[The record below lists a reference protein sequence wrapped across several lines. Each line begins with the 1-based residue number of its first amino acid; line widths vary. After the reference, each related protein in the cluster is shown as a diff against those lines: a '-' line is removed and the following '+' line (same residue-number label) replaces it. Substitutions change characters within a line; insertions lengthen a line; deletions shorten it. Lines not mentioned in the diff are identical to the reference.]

1 VSRNVLL
8 LLVGDADPVR
18 LREALAARLDGPV
31 RIHVVAPAQVRPLDW
46 FATADD
52 DAQREAE
59 VRALE
64 AEWTLA
70 EQGDV
75 EGGAGD
81 LDPVQAVEDALRSFD
96 ADAIVVAGDRA
107 APELETTLARFGRPV
122 ERLGSL
128 AALRPGFLAR
138 TFRGLAAGR
147 NEAIP
152 FAVFVGVNV
161 ALLLLGVVLAALVA
175 LIVWLFF

>member
-1 VSRNVLL
+1 VDSVLL
-8 LLVGDADPVR
+8 LLVGDDDPRR
-18 LREALAARLDGPV
+18 LREALAARLEGPA

-52 DAQREAE
+52 DAQRAAE

-70 EQGDV
+70 EEGDV

-81 LDPVQAVEDALRSFD
+81 LDPVQAVEDALRGFA

-107 APELETTLARFGRPV
+107 APELEASLARFGLPV
-122 ERLGSL
+122 ERLG
-128 AALRPGFLAR
+128 APPAPQAGFLAR

-161 ALLLLGVVLAALVA
+161 ALALLGIVLAALVA